1 MLTILRKPSDHEIFP
16 WRYPFALFL
25 PSLAPA
31 RPMDRTVISGQT
43 TIVGRYYTWNRDCT
57 SAFGTVKVINQP
69 QHGKIANRLVDD
81 RIGISRRTRVA
92 DQCLGKPIKALVVT
106 YTSARG
112 YHGVDTFTLDA
123 RIGVCR
129 DLAFHD
135 QGRMSPSAACQADHD
150 PSPDEGPRAACM
162 IARSIWSASADRC
175 SASRA
180 NNSLL

>member
-1 MLTILRKPSDHEIFP
+1 MKFFPGVILV
-16 WRYPFALFL
+16 ALFL
-25 PSLAPA
+25 PSLASA

-123 RIGVCR
+123 TFRVYR
-129 DLAFHD
+129 DVDTFTIKV
-135 QGRMSPSAACQADHD
+135 
-150 PSPDEGPRAACM
+150 E
-162 IARSIWSASADRC
+162 
-175 SASRA
+175 
-180 NNSLL
+180 